1 MCGIAGILLR
11 NGDTVGEQPLHAMTT
26 CLAHRGPDGDGFF
39 RRGPVGLGHRRLA
52 IIDLVTGDQ
61 PMSND
66 DGQVVVVFNGEIYNF
81 RELRRELEARG
92 QRFRTASD
100 TEVIVRAYEEFGLDC
115 LRHLRGMFAFAIWDE
130 RRHRLFLARDRVGI
144 KPLVYAWDGH
154 RLLFASEP
162 KAILEDR
169 TVPRRLDWEALRDY
183 LTLHYI
189 PSPRTI
195 FADIRKL
202 PPGCFLTIDLDGG
215 EPQVERYWD
224 LRFAPETRRSEADWR
239 EGLRAHLHDAV
250 SSHLVSDVPIGA
262 FLSGGMDSSTVVAL
276 MAGATQGQ
284 VRTFAIGFDEAS
296 HDELAHARRV
306 AQHHGTQHFE
316 LVVKPDALAVL
327 PKLAWQFD
335 EPFAD
340 SSAIPTYFVSKI
352 TREHVTVALSG
363 DGGDESFLGYSRYVR
378 ALALHERLDRFP
390 GVLARSLFRWAARL
404 APDTLRGH
412 GYAEMLGSDPVAR
425 YFRLMAFERSA
436 GLRRILSTEAKQQ
449 IAPRVS
455 PALFEALST
464 RAGAPDYA
472 STLQS
477 IDVRCYLPEDILT
490 KVDKA
495 SMLVSLESRVPL
507 LDHVLMEFVATMPTG
522 LKFENGAGKVI
533 LKKALADQLPGET
546 LTRRKMGFGVP
557 LAEWFRR
564 DLGAYTRDVLEGR
577 RTRERGILDPRAVSA
592 MLDEHQSG
600 ARDRS
605 SQIWA
610 LLCLEEWARRW
621 LDQ

>member
-1 MCGIAGILLR
+1 MCGIAGIFLQ
-11 NGDTVGEQPLHAMTT
+11 NGDTVGEQPLADMTT

-66 DGQVVVVFNGEIYNF
+66 DAGITVVFNGEIYNF
-81 RELRRELEARG
+81 RELRRELEVRG
-92 QRFRTASD
+92 WRFRTASD
-100 TEVIVRAYEEFGLDC
+100 TEVILRAYEEFGLDC

-130 RRHRLFLARDRVGI
+130 RRHRLFLARDRVGV
-144 KPLVYAWDGH
+144 KPLVYAWDGR

-162 KAILEDR
+162 KAILADPS
-169 TVPRRLDWEALRDY
+169 VPRRLDWEALRDY

-202 PPGCFLTIDLDGG
+202 PPGCFLTVDLAGG
-215 EPQVERYWD
+215 EPQVQRYWD
-224 LRFAPETRRSEADWR
+224 LRFEPDSQRREADWL
-239 EGLRAHLHDAV
+239 EGLQAHLRDAV
-250 SSHLVSDVPIGA
+250 RSHLVSDVPIGA

-276 MAGATQGQ
+276 MAGATRGH

-296 HDELAHARRV
+296 YDELAHARRV

-316 LVVKPDALAVL
+316 LVVKPDALEVL
-327 PKLAWQFD
+327 PKLVWQFD

-363 DGGDESFLGYSRYVR
+363 DGGDENFLGYSRYAR
-378 ALALHERLDRFP
+378 ALALHQRLDRFP

-412 GYAEMLGSDPVAR
+412 GYVEMLGADPVAR

-449 IAPRVS
+449 IAPHVT
-455 PALFEALST
+455 PALFDTLS
-464 RAGAPDYA
+464 AASGAPDYA

-477 IDVRCYLPEDILT
+477 IDIRCYLPEDILT

-522 LKFENGAGKVI
+522 LKFQNGAGKAI
-533 LKKALADQLPGET
+533 LKKAMADQLPPQT
-546 LTRRKMGFGVP
+546 LTRGKMGFGVP
-557 LAEWFRR
+557 LAEWFRG
-564 DLGAYTRDVLEGR
+564 DLGAYARDVLEGR
-577 RTRERGILDPRAVSA
+577 RTRERGLLDPRAMSTV
-592 MLDEHQSG
+592 LDEHQSG
-600 ARDRS
+600 TRDRS

-621 LDQ
+621 LDR

>member
-1 MCGIAGILLR
+1 MCGIAGIFLR
-11 NGDTVGEQPLHAMTT
+11 NGDSVGEQPLQAMTT

-39 RRGPVGLGHRRLA
+39 RRGPIGLGHRRLA

-61 PMSND
+61 PMSNED
-66 DGQVVVVFNGEIYNF
+66 VGITVVFNGEIYNF

-92 QRFRTASD
+92 RRFRTASD
-100 TEVIVRAYEEFGLDC
+100 TEVLLRAYEEYGVDC
-115 LRHLRGMFAFAIWDE
+115 LRHLRGMFAFAIWDDH
-130 RRHRLFLARDRVGI
+130 RRRLFLARDRVGI
-144 KPLVYAWDGH
+144 KPLVYAWDGQ

-162 KAILEDR
+162 KAILEDPSI
-169 TVPRRLDWEALRDY
+169 PRRIDWEALRDY

-202 PPGCFLTIDLDGG
+202 PPGCFLTVDLDGG
-215 EPQVERYWD
+215 EPKVERYWD
-224 LRFAPETRRSEADWR
+224 LRFQPDVRRSEADWL
-239 EGLRAHLHDAV
+239 EGLQAHLHDAV
-250 SSHLVSDVPIGA
+250 RSHLVSDVPIGA
-262 FLSGGMDSSTVVAL
+262 FLSGGMDSGTVVAL
-276 MAGATQGQ
+276 MAGATRDQ

-306 AQHHGTQHFE
+306 AQLHGTQHFE
-316 LVVKPDALAVL
+316 FVVKPDALEVL
-327 PKLAWQFD
+327 PKLVAQFD

-363 DGGDESFLGYSRYVR
+363 DGGDENFLGYSRYVR
-378 ALALHERLDRFP
+378 ALALHNRLDRFP
-390 GVLARSLFRWAARL
+390 GVLARSVFRWAARL
-404 APDTLRGH
+404 SPDTLRGH
-412 GYAEMLGSDPVAR
+412 GYLEMLGSDPVAR
-425 YFRLMAFERSA
+425 YFRLMAFQRSE
-436 GLRRILSTEAKQQ
+436 GLRRILSVEARR
-449 IAPRVS
+449 RVS
-455 PALFEALST
+455 PRVTPELFERLGAE
-464 RAGAPDYA
+464 AGAPDYP

-507 LDHVLMEFVATMPTG
+507 LDHVLMEFMATMPTS
-522 LKFENGAGKVI
+522 LKFQNGAGKAI
-533 LKKALADQLPGET
+533 LKKAMADRLPAET

-557 LAEWFRR
+557 LANWFRR
-564 DLGAYTRDVLEGR
+564 DLGAYTREVLEGR
-577 RTRERGILDPRAVSA
+577 RTRERGLLDPRAVSA
-592 MLDEHQSG
+592 VLDEHQSG

-621 LDQ
+621 LDR

>member
-11 NGDTVGEQPLHAMTT
+11 NGDTVGEQPLEAMTA

-66 DGQVVVVFNGEIYNF
+66 DAGITVVFNGEIYNF
-81 RELRRELEARG
+81 RELRRELESRG
-92 QRFRTASD
+92 WRFRTASD
-100 TEVIVRAYEEFGLDC
+100 TEVILRAYEEFGLDC
-115 LRHLRGMFAFAIWDE
+115 LGHLRGMFAFAIWDE
-130 RRHRLFLARDRVGI
+130 RRRRLFLARDRVGI
-144 KPLVYAWDGH
+144 KPLVYTWDGR

-162 KAILEDR
+162 KAILEDPS
-169 TVPRRLDWEALRDY
+169 VPRRLDWEALRDY
-183 LTLHYI
+183 LTLHYV

-202 PPGCFLTIDLDGG
+202 PPGCFLTVDLAGG
-215 EPQVERYWD
+215 EPQVQRYWD
-224 LRFAPETRRSEADWR
+224 LRFEPDSRRSEADWL
-239 EGLRAHLHDAV
+239 EGLQAHLRDAV
-250 SSHLVSDVPIGA
+250 SSHLASDVPIGA

-276 MAGATQGQ
+276 MAGATRGH

-296 HDELAHARRV
+296 YDELAHARRV

-316 LVVKPDALAVL
+316 LVVKPDALEVL
-327 PKLAWQFD
+327 PKLVWQFD

-363 DGGDESFLGYSRYVR
+363 DGGDENFLGYSRYAR
-378 ALALHERLDRFP
+378 ALALHQRLDRFP

-412 GYAEMLGSDPVAR
+412 GYIEMLGSDPVAR
-425 YFRLMAFERSA
+425 YFRLMAFERSV
-436 GLRRILSTEAKQQ
+436 GLRRILSTEAKRQ
-449 IAPRVS
+449 IAPHVT
-455 PALFEALST
+455 PALFDTLNAAS
-464 RAGAPDYA
+464 GAPDYA

-477 IDVRCYLPEDILT
+477 IDIRCYLPEDILT

-522 LKFENGAGKVI
+522 LKFQNGAGKAI
-533 LKKALADQLPGET
+533 LKQAMADQLPPQT
-546 LTRRKMGFGVP
+546 LRRRKMGFGVP
-557 LAEWFRR
+557 LAEWFRG
-564 DLGAYTRDVLEGR
+564 DLGAYARDVLQGR
-577 RTRERGILDPRAVSA
+577 RTRERGLLDARAMSTV
-592 MLDEHQSG
+592 LDEHQSG

-605 SQIWA
+605 SQMWA

-621 LDQ
+621 LDR

>member
-1 MCGIAGILLR
+1 
-11 NGDTVGEQPLHAMTT
+11 
-26 CLAHRGPDGDGFF
+26 
-39 RRGPVGLGHRRLA
+39 
-52 IIDLVTGDQ
+52 
-61 PMSND
+61 
-66 DGQVVVVFNGEIYNF
+66 
-81 RELRRELEARG
+81 
-92 QRFRTASD
+92 
-100 TEVIVRAYEEFGLDC
+100 
-115 LRHLRGMFAFAIWDE
+115 MFAFAIWDE

-144 KPLVYAWDGH
+144 KPLVYAWDGQ

-169 TVPRRLDWEALRDY
+169 SVPRRIDWEALRDY

-195 FADIRKL
+195 FAGIRKL
-202 PPGCFLTIDLDGG
+202 PPGCFLTVGLDGG
-215 EPQVERYWD
+215 EPTVQRYWD
-224 LRFAPETRRSEADWR
+224 LRFEPDVRRSEAEWL

-262 FLSGGMDSSTVVAL
+262 FLSGGMDSGTVVAL
-276 MAGATQGQ
+276 MAGATRGH

-316 LVVKPDALAVL
+316 FVVKPDALEVL
-327 PKLAWQFD
+327 PKLVWQFD

-363 DGGDESFLGYSRYVR
+363 DGGDENFLGYSRYVR
-378 ALALHERLDRFP
+378 ALALHDRLDRFP

-404 APDTLRGH
+404 SPDTLRGH
-412 GYAEMLGSDPVAR
+412 GYLEMLGSDPVAR
-425 YFRLMAFERSA
+425 YFRLMAFQRSE
-436 GLRRILSTEAKQQ
+436 GLRRILSADARQQ
-449 IAPRVS
+449 VS
-455 PALFEALST
+455 PCVTPRLFDTLSAA
-464 RAGAPDYA
+464 AGAPDYA

-507 LDHVLMEFVATMPTG
+507 LDHVLMEFVATMPTR
-522 LKFENGAGKVI
+522 LKFQNGAGKAI
-533 LKKALADQLPGET
+533 LKKAMADRLPPET
-546 LTRRKMGFGVP
+546 LNRRKMGFGVP
-557 LAEWFRR
+557 LGEWFRR
-564 DLGAYTRDVLEGR
+564 DLGAYTREVLEGR
-577 RTRERGILDPRAVSA
+577 RTRERGLLDPRAVSA
-592 MLDEHQSG
+592 VLDEHQSG

-621 LDQ
+621 LDR

>member
-1 MCGIAGILLR
+1 MCGIAGIFLR
-11 NGDTVGEQPLHAMTT
+11 NGDTVGEQPLAAMTT

-61 PMSND
+61 PMSNE
-66 DGQVVVVFNGEIYNF
+66 GAGVTVVFNGEIYNF

-92 QRFRTASD
+92 RRFRTSSD
-100 TEVIVRAYEEFGLDC
+100 TEVILRAYEEYGVDC
-115 LRHLRGMFAFAIWDE
+115 LRHLRGMFAFAIWDQ

-144 KPLVYAWDGH
+144 KPLVYAWDGR

-162 KAILEDR
+162 KAILEDPS
-169 TVPRRLDWEALRDY
+169 VPRRIDWEALRDY

-202 PPGCFLTIDLDGG
+202 PPGCFLTVDLEGG
-215 EPQVERYWD
+215 EPKVQRYWD
-224 LRFAPETRRSEADWR
+224 LRFEPDVRRSEADWL

-262 FLSGGMDSSTVVAL
+262 FLSGGMDSGTVVAL
-276 MAGATQGQ
+276 MAGATRGH

-316 LVVKPDALAVL
+316 FVVKPDALEVL
-327 PKLAWQFD
+327 PKLVWQFD

-363 DGGDESFLGYSRYVR
+363 DGGDENFLGYSRYVR
-378 ALALHERLDRFP
+378 ALALHDRLDRFP

-404 APDTLRGH
+404 SPDTLRGH
-412 GYAEMLGSDPVAR
+412 GYLEMLGSDPVAR
-425 YFRLMAFERSA
+425 YFRLMAFQRSE
-436 GLRRILSTEAKQQ
+436 GLRRILSEEARQQ
-449 IAPRVS
+449 VAPLVT
-455 PALFEALST
+455 PALFHRLDAA
-464 RAGAPDYA
+464 AGAPDYA

-507 LDHVLMEFVATMPTG
+507 LDHVLMEFVATMPSG
-522 LKFENGAGKVI
+522 LKFRNGAGKAI
-533 LKKALADQLPGET
+533 LKKAMADRLPPET

-564 DLGAYTRDVLEGR
+564 DVGAYTREVLEGR
-577 RTRERGILDPRAVSA
+577 RTRERGLLDPRAVSTV
-592 MLDEHQSG
+592 LDEHQSG

-621 LDQ
+621 LDR